1 MLFEKQGDLFKK
13 YIDLFQIIIKVVPK
27 TKWGCSEKKFG
38 LFKKISMV
46 VPKNFQ
52 GCSEN
57 DNGCSK
63 KFLREYT
70 FENPCSK
77 IDLGCSNNAKWL
89 FRNMD
94 KVVQ

>member
-1 MLFEKQGDLFKK
+1 MLFEIIDDLFEKC
-13 YIDLFQIIIKVVPK
+13 IDLFQIIKKVVPK
-27 TKWGCSEKKFG
+27 TKWGCSEKIFG

-57 DNGCSK
+57 DYGCSK
-63 KFLREYT
+63 NFLREYT

-77 IDLGCSNNAKWL
+77 IDLGCSNNSKGL
-89 FRNMD
+89 FGNMN
-94 KVVQ
+94 KFVQ

>member
-1 MLFEKQGDLFKK
+1 
-13 YIDLFQIIIKVVPK
+13 
-27 TKWGCSEKKFG
+27 
-38 LFKKISMV
+38 MV

-57 DNGCSK
+57 DYGCSK

-89 FRNMD
+89 FGNMD